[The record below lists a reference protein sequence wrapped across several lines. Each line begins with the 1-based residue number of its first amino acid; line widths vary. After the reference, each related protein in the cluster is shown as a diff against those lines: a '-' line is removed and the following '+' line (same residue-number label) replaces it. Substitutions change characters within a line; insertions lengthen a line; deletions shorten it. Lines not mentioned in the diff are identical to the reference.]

1 MRISHEELVLPTER
15 SRHQLYEEMKEAL
28 SVESAHELLAYL
40 PPVGW
45 ADVATKADVG
55 MIRNKMDALRA
66 EMRGETAELRG
77 ELRSGMAELRG
88 ELCSGMAELR
98 GELRSGMTELRSE
111 LQVGMTELR
120 SEMTSMRSEIDVR
133 FAAVDGRFDAV
144 DGRFAAVNGRFDAVD
159 GRFDSLQGHVTAE
172 VAQAKDSMRVWAIAT
187 MLTMTFGMTGMMFAI
202 TRIGH

>member
-77 ELRSGMAELRG
+77 ELRSGMAELR
-88 ELCSGMAELR
+88 
-98 GELRSGMTELRSE
+98 SE

-159 GRFDSLQGHVTAE
+159 GRFAAVNGRFDAVDGRFDSLQGHVTAE
-172 VAQAKDSMRVWAIAT
+172 IAKAKDSMRVWAIAT